1 MALSAVIRYNG
12 AESPRGRDMMAES
25 YTVTITL
32 VSNNRPCHAG
42 HQIGQAWSYDYLTPA
57 GMCSSAWHTVYP
69 WAMAIA
75 SGGVFTWQENPDV
88 MRVSCPD
95 CEVQNVFEL
104 RRVPRRTTGA

>member
-1 MALSAVIRYNG
+1 MALSAAIRYNG
-12 AESPRGRDMMAES
+12 AESPHGRERMPES

-42 HQIGQAWSYDYLTPA
+42 HQIGQQWTYDYFTPA

-69 WAMAIA
+69 WAMTMAA
-75 SGGVFTWQENPDV
+75 GGVFPWQEDPEV

-95 CEVQNVFEL
+95 CEVQNIFEL
-104 RRVPRRTTGA
+104 RRVPAEAAGP